1 MRAFPHPPSALCG
14 LLVGLS
20 VDEDLYEDVAARSAI
35 ERDAAK
41 AHPGRWRM
49 GGPGKCLLQQ
59 NRGSIHVCT
68 VFDRFFFWGFGQLG
82 WQQQLFIYYTIII
95 YCWLQLCG
103 PVHKIKIRFR
113 RPQKNDFPNVFYC
126 VRAFSPRRAIL
137 ARVTRGAAEMGD
149 AQPRKRG
156 AVAAED
162 EDEVGRAHFG
172 SGKQGG
178 ETRSPAS
185 FGCIAF
191 PHQQRPHGPPRPS
204 SKHGGDVGRC
214 QTPPWPPPRQE
225 FIPDYPHTDT
235 GLSVMIILMPR
246 PGVRERGP
254 V

>member
-1 MRAFPHPPSALCG
+1 MWSD
-14 LLVGLS
+14 LLLAS
-20 VDEDLYEDVAARSAI
+20 TLWT
-35 ERDAAK
+35 
-41 AHPGRWRM
+41 GR
-49 GGPGKCLLQQ
+49 KNQI
-59 NRGSIHVCT
+59 SISQT
-68 VFDRFFFWGFGQLG
+68 E
-82 WQQQLFIYYTIII
+82 
-95 YCWLQLCG
+95 
-103 PVHKIKIRFR
+103 
-113 RPQKNDFPNVFYC
+113 KNDFPNVFYC

-137 ARVTRGAAEMGD
+137 ARVTRGAAGMGD

-185 FGCIAF
+185 FGFIAF

-235 GLSVMIILMPR
+235 GLSVMIIIMPR

>member
-1 MRAFPHPPSALCG
+1 MQVCVLPP
-14 LLVGLS
+14 
-20 VDEDLYEDVAARSAI
+20 I
-35 ERDAAK
+35 
-41 AHPGRWRM
+41 
-49 GGPGKCLLQQ
+49 GGPLRPS
-59 NRGSIHVCT
+59 RGSP
-68 VFDRFFFWGFGQLG
+68 RFPYKHPLRSVPKLTRPTGSHRKGRIRYFSRPNHCVSELILFGGQNSSVNL
-82 WQQQLFIYYTIII
+82 I

-191 PHQQRPHGPPRPS
+191 PQQQRPHGPPRPS
-204 SKHGGDVGRC
+204 SKHGGDVDRC

-235 GLSVMIILMPR
+235 GLSVMIIIMPR

>member
-1 MRAFPHPPSALCG
+1 MRVPIFLGNGGREGGRASDGAGWGKKSSF
-14 LLVGLS
+14 VGLR
-20 VDEDLYEDVAARSAI
+20 DLLLASTLWT
-35 ERDAAK
+35 
-41 AHPGRWRM
+41 GR
-49 GGPGKCLLQQ
+49 KNQI
-59 NRGSIHVCT
+59 SISQT
-68 VFDRFFFWGFGQLG
+68 E
-82 WQQQLFIYYTIII
+82 
-95 YCWLQLCG
+95 
-103 PVHKIKIRFR
+103 
-113 RPQKNDFPNVFYC
+113 KNDFPNVFYC

-137 ARVTRGAAEMGD
+137 ARVTRGAAGMGD